1 MKGFNMPDPQ
11 LDNEVSAAYLLD
23 GKGGARKLDAK
34 HLETWRHEKGVLW
47 THLNYTNSQDQQWLR
62 VSSKL
67 DDLVV
72 EALLA
77 EETRPRTT
85 AVGDGLL
92 IALRGVNLIPG
103 ADPDDMVEI
112 RIWIDKERIVTT
124 RKRDLLSI
132 TDLVEKLYSGRGP
145 TNSADFLVELVDRL
159 VWRMSDTVEQFEDRV
174 ADLEERVLESNSSSM
189 RYELATLRRQAIT
202 LRRYLAPQRDALARL
217 LTEKVDWLDG
227 GNRLQ
232 LREVSDRLIR
242 HIEDLDAVRER
253 AVVTQE
259 ELLSRLSEQINT
271 RMYVL
276 SVVAAIF
283 LPLGFL
289 TGLLGINV
297 GGIPGSE
304 YALAFW
310 IFVGFLVGVVVLQVI
325 LFRWNKW
332 L

>member
-1 MKGFNMPDPQ
+1 
-11 LDNEVSAAYLLD
+11 
-23 GKGGARKLDAK
+23 LDANQLAAWRSEEGILWA
-34 HLETWRHEKGVLW
+34 HLD
-47 THLNYTNSQDQQWLR
+47 YTNSDDQQWLAE
-62 VSSKL
+62 SSKL
-67 DDLVV
+67 DALVV
-72 EALLA
+72 DALLA
-77 EETRPRTT
+77 EETRPRATV
-85 AVGDGLL
+85 VGEGLL
-92 IALRGVNLIPG
+92 IALRGVNLTPG
-103 ADPDDMVEI
+103 SDPEDMVAI
-112 RIWIDKERIVTT
+112 RIWIDKGRIVTT

-132 TDLVEKLYSGRGP
+132 ADLVERLNYGRGP
-145 TNSADFLVELVDRL
+145 TSAADFLVELVDRL
-159 VWRMSDTVEQFEDRV
+159 VWRMSDTVDQFEDRV
-174 ADLEERVLESNSSSM
+174 ADLEEQVLESGSTTM

-217 LTEKVDWLDG
+217 IIEKVDWLDDG
-227 GNRLQ
+227 SRLQ

-253 AVVTQE
+253 AAVTQE

-325 LFRWNKW
+325 LFRWKDW